1 MQAIDRA
8 VSKVHGAAES
18 IFAGVHDGIFVL
30 RAASE
35 DAYSWVR
42 YGTIKTVRYTAL
54 GELAAAEKIIVL
66 VPDRHDQHDSL
77 HGLASVARATI
88 PAGQRALIVQVG
100 YTDFEGLSAQ
110 ERSILGLD
118 VSEQFDKLDFVHIGD
133 VTLELMQALRRIT
146 GANPQAE
153 IAFLSQG
160 TGATAVSSLS
170 CGPAPIQFMEPVH
183 NKPGPL
189 VKEQV
194 FRHHVF
200 ADVRFSD
207 RGHDASAPWNLG
219 SATGSGRMV
228 RPSMS
233 VCIKNVDRTLSVCN
247 AGDAF
252 CDSGRKLDVTRS
264 YFENADLTS
273 AVASFVQDRLF
284 GPRIA
289 LGNTSVVVPAVFLED
304 RPETDKIKF
313 LSSDESVSGPR
324 VRRIDSSGVR
334 TKSSVPSTSA
344 PKKTATKPSYS
355 QTTWVNPQFLPKGSV
370 KGSEAIPSALEISH
384 LPNSST
390 PISDVITAVI
400 SASNS
405 GATSI
410 ESPAPLVSAGGSLAS
425 PIFVPS
431 TYAFSSALGTGS
443 APCMTLSG

>member
-18 IFAGVHDGIFVL
+18 IFAGVHDGVFVL

-324 VRRIDSSGVR
+324 
-334 TKSSVPSTSA
+334 
-344 PKKTATKPSYS
+344 
-355 QTTWVNPQFLPKGSV
+355 TTWVNPQFLPKGSV